1 MKTIAI
7 ALLAISLL
15 AGCASKPVLEPTSV
29 KLNDGTTH
37 YFIKTSFKP
46 CQISR
51 DWATRTLKIRADE
64 ICKSGYILID
74 EQTPVVLEPLGAAT
88 GGKRELTWEIKC
100 RNES

>member
-15 AGCASKPVLEPTSV
+15 AGCAGKPMREATSV

-37 YFIKTSFKP
+37 YFIKTDFKP
-46 CQISR
+46 CPQSR
-51 DWATRTLKIRADE
+51 YWAIGILKMLADE

-74 EQTPVVLEPLGAAT
+74 EQTPVILEPLE
-88 GGKRELTWEIKC
+88 GGGEKRELIWEIKC
-100 RNES
+100 RNAS